1 MKVFRYALYPFALIY
16 GLIIFIRHKL
26 FDKGILPSKEYDI
39 PVIGVGNLT
48 VGGTGKTPMIEYLI
62 RLLNDSYKT
71 ATLSRGYGRKTKGFL
86 LADQYSSGKDIG
98 DEPMQFYKKF
108 GQHITVAVDEN
119 RREGID
125 NLIQND
131 NKLDVVLLDD
141 SFQHRYVKP
150 GLNILLTDFYN
161 LYPADH
167 LLPVGR
173 LRDLKSQAKRAD
185 IIVIT
190 KTDIVMSP
198 ILRRGIEKM
207 IKPLPHQKIF
217 FSFIDYG
224 DYKPAPGLELPEV
237 KKRPSVIVLF
247 TGIANPWPLQ
257 DYLISRCNELETIE
271 FMDHHRF
278 KNSDI
283 DNILKTFDNHFT
295 RNKIIVTTE
304 KDIMRLVKTPYFS
317 RFKDK
322 PLYYIPVEMKIHKPD
337 TALFNQQILDY
348 VKRNKR
354 NR

>member
-1 MKVFRYALYPFALIY
+1 V
-16 GLIIFIRHKL
+16 
-26 FDKGILPSKEYDI
+26 ILS
-39 PVIGVGNLT
+39 
-48 VGGTGKTPMIEYLI
+48 
-62 RLLNDSYKT
+62 
-71 ATLSRGYGRKTKGFL
+71 
-86 LADQYSSGKDIG
+86 
-98 DEPMQFYKKF
+98 

-185 IIVIT
+185 IIVVT